1 MLVIDEKQ
9 IIKQE
14 RIIMLLLFTIAM
26 IVRLWFLPTYRVIS
40 ADGIGYISVARD
52 LMRGSAS
59 FWSANHP
66 PIYPALIAFTGLFVA
81 DLELAGRLVSIFMG
95 SLLVVPLYLLGRD
108 LFSRE
113 TGILAALLAVVWAPL
128 RGWSCEVMSQATY
141 LTLLLL
147 GLYLFLL
154 MIRMKAPLLGF
165 LSGIFM
171 GLAYLTRPEVL
182 MVYAAMFLFGI
193 VRLCL
198 EAKERNRQ
206 AFVALLSGLVGFLVL
221 LIPYLFILKAI
232 TGSWQLTGKSG
243 AALADAL
250 SRYLGHPDL
259 KRELGFHSFGY
270 LDVIRMYPDFIFQNA
285 GYNLAKTWDIFAP
298 KWLWMLALFGFV
310 FAGKSRD
317 SVWERILLCTL
328 FAPLLILSN
337 YSAPCFII
345 NAGHVP

>member
-113 TGILAALLAVVWAPL
+113 TGILGVCRTCVETLQFLVV
-128 RGWSCEVMSQATY
+128 
-141 LTLLLL
+141 
-147 GLYLFLL
+147 
-154 MIRMKAPLLGF
+154 
-165 LSGIFM
+165 GIF
-171 GLAYLTRPEVL
+171 
-182 MVYAAMFLFGI
+182 
-193 VRLCL
+193 
-198 EAKERNRQ
+198 KKQ
-206 AFVALLSGLVGFLVL
+206 FV
-221 LIPYLFILKAI
+221 
-232 TGSWQLTGKSG
+232 
-243 AALADAL
+243 
-250 SRYLGHPDL
+250 
-259 KRELGFHSFGY
+259 
-270 LDVIRMYPDFIFQNA
+270 
-285 GYNLAKTWDIFAP
+285 
-298 KWLWMLALFGFV
+298 
-310 FAGKSRD
+310 
-317 SVWERILLCTL
+317 
-328 FAPLLILSN
+328 
-337 YSAPCFII
+337 
-345 NAGHVP
+345 